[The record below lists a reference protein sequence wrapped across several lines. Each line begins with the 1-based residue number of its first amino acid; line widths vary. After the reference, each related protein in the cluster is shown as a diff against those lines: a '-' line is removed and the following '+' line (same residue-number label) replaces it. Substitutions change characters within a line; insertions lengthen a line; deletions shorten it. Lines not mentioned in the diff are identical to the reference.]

1 VIARG
6 SVRGRPR
13 RVLGIPP
20 TVLGAIV
27 VAWALALAAQATGR
41 GRLLGH
47 DELIHSGLPLWAALG
62 LHLLAWQVMI
72 VAMMLPSSL
81 PLVRLFATVSS
92 NHRRAGVAMAAFL
105 AGYAVVWSVFGA
117 LAFLGDALTH
127 DTVDATPWL
136 AAHPAVIG
144 GGVLALAGAFQF
156 SSLKDRCLKECRH
169 PAGFLLPRY
178 QRGTMA
184 AFRLG
189 RQHGLFCLGCCWAI
203 MLVGFAAGVANLWW
217 MAALTA
223 LMVFEKTG
231 REGQRG
237 VRPIGL
243 GLIALG
249 ILMLAEPA
257 ALPWILGS
265 S

>member
-1 VIARG
+1 VITTG
-6 SVRGRPR
+6 SVRRRPR

-20 TVLGAIV
+20 AVLGAIA

-62 LHLLAWQVMI
+62 LHLLAWQVM
-72 VAMMLPSSL
+72 VAAMMLPSSL
-81 PLVRLFATVSS
+81 PLVRLFATVSR
-92 NHRRAGVAMAAFL
+92 NQERPGVAMSAFL
-105 AGYAVVWSVFGA
+105 AGYAAVWSVFGA
-117 LAFLGDALTH
+117 LAFLGDAQVH
-127 DTVDATPWL
+127 ESVEATPWL
-136 AAHPAVIG
+136 ATHPAVIG

-156 SSLKDRCLKECRH
+156 SSLKDRCLRECRH
-169 PAGFLLPRY
+169 PGGFLLPRY
-178 QRGTMA
+178 QRGTRA

-257 ALPWILGS
+257 ALSWILGS
-265 S
+265 

>member
-1 VIARG
+1 
-6 SVRGRPR
+6 
-13 RVLGIPP
+13 VLDIPP
-20 TVLGAIV
+20 AVLGAIA

-41 GRLLGH
+41 GRLLRH

-62 LHLLAWQVMI
+62 LHLLAWQVM
-72 VAMMLPSSL
+72 VAAMMLPSSL
-81 PLVRLFATVSS
+81 PLVRLFATVSR
-92 NHRRAGVAMAAFL
+92 NQERPGVAMAAFL
-105 AGYAVVWSVFGA
+105 AGYAMVWSVFGA
-117 LAFLGDALTH
+117 LAFLGDAQAH
-127 DTVDATPWL
+127 DTIEATPWL
-136 AAHPAVIG
+136 ATHPAVIG

-156 SSLKDRCLKECRH
+156 SSLKDRCLRECRH
-169 PAGFLLPRY
+169 PGGFLLPRY
-178 QRGTMA
+178 QRGTRA

-257 ALPWILGS
+257 TLHWILGS

>member
-1 VIARG
+1 MITGG

-13 RVLGIPP
+13 RVLDIPP
-20 TVLGAIV
+20 AVLGAIA

-62 LHLLAWQVMI
+62 LHLLAWQVM
-72 VAMMLPSSL
+72 VAAMMLPSSL
-81 PLVRLFATVSS
+81 PLVRLFATVSG
-92 NHRRAGVAMAAFL
+92 NQERPGMAMSAFL
-105 AGYAVVWSVFGA
+105 TGYAVVWSVFGA
-117 LAFLGDALTH
+117 LAFLGDAQLH
-127 DTVDATPWL
+127 DTVEATPWL
-136 AAHPAVIG
+136 ATHPAVIG
-144 GGVLALAGAFQF
+144 GGVLVLAGAFQF
-156 SSLKDRCLKECRH
+156 SSLKDRCLRECRH
-169 PAGFLLPRY
+169 PGGFLLPRY
-178 QRGTMA
+178 QRGTRA

-223 LMVFEKTG
+223 LMVLEKTG

-257 ALPWILGS
+257 TLSWIPGS
-265 S
+265 

>member
-1 VIARG
+1 M
-6 SVRGRPR
+6 
-13 RVLGIPP
+13 
-20 TVLGAIV
+20 
-27 VAWALALAAQATGR
+27 
-41 GRLLGH
+41 
-47 DELIHSGLPLWAALG
+47 E
-62 LHLLAWQVMI
+62 
-72 VAMMLPSSL
+72 
-81 PLVRLFATVSS
+81 
-92 NHRRAGVAMAAFL
+92 
-105 AGYAVVWSVFGA
+105 
-117 LAFLGDALTH
+117 
-127 DTVDATPWL
+127 ATPWL
-136 AAHPAVIG
+136 ATHPAVIG
-144 GGVLALAGAFQF
+144 GSVLALAGAFQF

-178 QRGTMA
+178 QRGARA

-189 RQHGLFCLGCCWAI
+189 RQHGLFCFGCCWAL
-203 MLVGFAAGVANLWW
+203 MLVGFAAGVASLWW

-249 ILMLAEPA
+249 MLMLAEPA

>member
-1 VIARG
+1 VITRG

-20 TVLGAIV
+20 AVVAAIA

-47 DELIHSGLPLWAALG
+47 DELSHSGLSLWAALV

-92 NHRRAGVAMAAFL
+92 NQERPGVAMSAFL
-105 AGYAVVWSVFGA
+105 TGYAVIWSVFGA
-117 LAFLGDALTH
+117 LAFLGDALMH

-144 GGVLALAGAFQF
+144 GGVLVLAGAFQF

-178 QRGTMA
+178 QRGTTA

-257 ALPWILGS
+257 ALL
-265 S
+265 

>member
-1 VIARG
+1 
-6 SVRGRPR
+6 
-13 RVLGIPP
+13 VLGVPP
-20 TVLGAIV
+20 AV
-27 VAWALALAAQATGR
+27 VAAIAVAWVLARAAQATGR

-81 PLVRLFATVSS
+81 PLVRLFATVSR
-92 NHRRAGVAMAAFL
+92 NHRRAGVAMSAFL
-105 AGYAVVWSVFGA
+105 TGYAVVWSIFGG

-156 SSLKDRCLKECRH
+156 SSLKDRCLKACRH

-178 QRGTMA
+178 QRGTRA

-189 RQHGLFCLGCCWAI
+189 RQHGLFCLGCCWAL

>member
-1 VIARG
+1 
-6 SVRGRPR
+6 
-13 RVLGIPP
+13 
-20 TVLGAIV
+20 
-27 VAWALALAAQATGR
+27 
-41 GRLLGH
+41 
-47 DELIHSGLPLWAALG
+47 
-62 LHLLAWQVMI
+62 
-72 VAMMLPSSL
+72 
-81 PLVRLFATVSS
+81 
-92 NHRRAGVAMAAFL
+92 
-105 AGYAVVWSVFGA
+105 
-117 LAFLGDALTH
+117 
-127 DTVDATPWL
+127 
-136 AAHPAVIG
+136 
-144 GGVLALAGAFQF
+144 
-156 SSLKDRCLKECRH
+156 
-169 PAGFLLPRY
+169 
-178 QRGTMA
+178 
-184 AFRLG
+184 
-189 RQHGLFCLGCCWAI
+189 